1 MAPADESTTEKEK
14 KRYKGAV
21 KQPQQK
27 KGRNRVG
34 KFFFFTEALKSAEH
48 SSMNTQIKLSTQLK
62 DLEFAED
69 EVYLFCHSASYVTVY
84 HRVSLGAMTEIYQQS
99 ALLI

>member
-34 KFFFFTEALKSAEH
+34 KFFFFHGSIEIRRTQLHEH
-48 SSMNTQIKLSTQLK
+48 SN
-62 DLEFAED
+62 
-69 EVYLFCHSASYVTVY
+69 
-84 HRVSLGAMTEIYQQS
+84 
-99 ALLI
+99 

>member
-1 MAPADESTTEKEK
+1 
-14 KRYKGAV
+14 
-21 KQPQQK
+21 
-27 KGRNRVG
+27 
-34 KFFFFTEALKSAEH
+34 
-48 SSMNTQIKLSTQLK
+48 MNTQIKLSTQLK